1 MRQRSQN
8 LSKNHSHSDEDIAK
22 EDKYNSNYT
31 STYGKR
37 LWLTIFAF
45 NIFLYLAVC
54 MRNTSFPEPKT
65 KQNSLPG
72 DFVEERARKYLK
84 DLTSMGPRTV
94 GSVQNEK
101 LAVDYLTRQLE
112 KIKANSKSQHDV
124 QIDVQRVS
132 GTFTLGFIG
141 GFNSIYENV
150 NNIIVKLSPRAG
162 SKHSLLVNCHYDS
175 VAESP
180 GNHSLSV
187 SLNWP

>member
-1 MRQRSQN
+1 MRQRGQN
-8 LSKNHSHSDEDIAK
+8 FSKNPSDAGEELAT
-22 EDKYNSNYT
+22 EDKYSSNY
-31 STYGKR
+31 SVCYGKK
-37 LWLTIFAF
+37 LWLTIFTF
-45 NIFLYLAVC
+45 YIFLYLTVC
-54 MRNTSFPEPKT
+54 MRNTTFPDPKT

-112 KIKANSKSQHDV
+112 KIKTNSKPQHDV
-124 QIDVQRVS
+124 QIDVQKVS

-141 GFNSIYENV
+141 GFNSIYENM

-162 SKHSLLVNCHYDS
+162 SNDSLLVNCHYDS

-180 GNHSLSV
+180 GNSHSRPMPV
-187 SLNWP
+187 